1 MIIHVIQ
8 LLYHFILCII
18 NIMFNIILSG
28 KVDKFF
34 KSKFIIDV
42 TSYCFD
48 KIALIIHNINYC
60 TYYDGYFNKGF
71 IEPILM

>member
-1 MIIHVIQ
+1 
-8 LLYHFILCII
+8 
-18 NIMFNIILSG
+18 MFNIILSG
-28 KVDKFF
+28 KVDKFI

-71 IEPILM
+71 IKPILM